1 MQHPKGRN
9 ISNPAYTRLC
19 LTCATLR
26 GMDTKMDAGSTPED
40 RNRAEKA
47 AARIARIGIPKQ
59 ELALKA
65 GIDRGTLGR
74 ALKADPRIAERTWVK
89 IERVLTNLEV
99 DLGID
104 VRVAGQQSGMTA
116 SGETVVV
123 ELDRGDVHMKITT
136 SGDRAEVIAEAIR
149 QAFQSAD

>member
-1 MQHPKGRN
+1 MH
-9 ISNPAYTRLC
+9 
-19 LTCATLR
+19 
-26 GMDTKMDAGSTPED
+26 MDTNATQEGIA
-40 RNRAEKA
+40 RAESA
-47 AARIARIGIPKQ
+47 ASRIARIGIPKQ

-74 ALKADPRIAERTWVK
+74 ALKADPRITDRTWVK
-89 IERVLTNLEV
+89 IERVLSNLEV

-104 VRVAGQQSGMTA
+104 VRLAEEQRGMTA

-123 ELDRGDVHMKITT
+123 ELDRGDVHMRITT

-149 QAFQSAD
+149 QAFQ